1 MGVAMPAKSRTAYF
15 TKRGKHFGNLWAVYS
30 TKMNQVILLGSDRQL
45 AHWLLYLEFS
55 CDVISFQFNPT
66 FKAVNSGSLD
76 RLDYHVEVNR
86 REGMVELHYLR
97 VTGRSENYADKLRA
111 AEKIKYKYIEFSDE
125 DWTPKKG
132 KLLSLLRLASF
143 LSGGRHTYIPV
154 GLDQTAMDYVS
165 YSRKGTLQSFLSAL
179 SSYDR
184 SLALLVFCRMH
195 STFLIDVD
203 FDSSIF
209 NKDTL
214 WWIYEA

>member
-1 MGVAMPAKSRTAYF
+1 
-15 TKRGKHFGNLWAVYS
+15 
-30 TKMNQVILLGSDRQL
+30 
-45 AHWLLYLEFS
+45 
-55 CDVISFQFNPT
+55 
-66 FKAVNSGSLD
+66 
-76 RLDYHVEVNR
+76 
-86 REGMVELHYLR
+86 MVELHYLR